1 MSSLANKNIGLP
13 SIPVDK
19 NSLTYS
25 PIYHS
30 GFRSRFAIINN
41 SPCQIWLKKSP
52 DSVNKINV
60 DFSLITDSLIT
71 LGDDVVMEKVFDIE
85 NINETVDITTSW
97 VQDENTA
104 SAILRSIYRA
114 LDGFTRDTT
123 ISIYG
128 NPLYE
133 IGDIVVINY
142 GLKNIVNQKYFVQG
156 ITQNFDT
163 GLTTTLVL
171 NQIG

>member
-1 MSSLANKNIGLP
+1 
-13 SIPVDK
+13 
-19 NSLTYS
+19 
-25 PIYHS
+25 
-30 GFRSRFAIINN
+30 
-41 SPCQIWLKKSP
+41 
-52 DSVNKINV
+52 
-60 DFSLITDSLIT
+60 
-71 LGDDVVMEKVFDIE
+71 MEKVFDIA

-142 GLKNIVNQKYFVQG
+142 GLKNIVNQM
-156 ITQNFDT
+156 
-163 GLTTTLVL
+163 GLNIIYKV
-171 NQIG
+171 